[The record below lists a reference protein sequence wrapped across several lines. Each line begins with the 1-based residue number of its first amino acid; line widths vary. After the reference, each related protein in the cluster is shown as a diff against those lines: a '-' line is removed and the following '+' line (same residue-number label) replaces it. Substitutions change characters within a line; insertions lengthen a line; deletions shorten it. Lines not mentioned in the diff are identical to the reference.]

1 MAEITETQNN
11 KRIGLILLI
20 TGVIGWLASGWL
32 VLERLALYKD
42 PDHVASCDMN
52 PFISC
57 TSVMKTAQASL
68 LGFPN
73 PLIGVAAFAVVITT
87 AVVLLAGAK
96 LPRWYWLALQ
106 AGVTAGFTLI
116 LWFFSQSVFV
126 IGALCPYCMIVW
138 SMMIPMFVL
147 LTGYNIEHG
156 NLFPKSRIGFVKTY
170 LEWQWILVALIYIG
184 IIASIFFRFINFWIR

>member
-73 PLIGVAAFAVVITT
+73 PFIGIAAFAVVITT

-96 LPRWYWLALQ
+96 LPRWYWIGLQ
-106 AGVTAGFTLI
+106 VGVTAGF
-116 LWFFSQSVFV
+116 
-126 IGALCPYCMIVW
+126 
-138 SMMIPMFVL
+138 
-147 LTGYNIEHG
+147 
-156 NLFPKSRIGFVKTY
+156 
-170 LEWQWILVALIYIG
+170 
-184 IIASIFFRFINFWIR
+184 

>member
-1 MAEITETQNN
+1 MAETTTQNN

-20 TGVIGWLASGWL
+20 TGVIGWIASGVL

-57 TSVMKTAQASL
+57 TSVMKTPQAAL

-73 PLIGVAAFAVVITT
+73 PFLGIVAFAVLITT
-87 AVVLLAGAK
+87 AVVVLAGAK
-96 LPRWYWLALQ
+96 LPRWYWLGLQ
-106 AGVTAGFTLI
+106 AGVTAGFALVM
-116 LWFFSQSVFV
+116 WFFSQSVFV

-138 SMMIPMFVL
+138 SMVIPLFVL
-147 LTGYNIEHG
+147 LTGYNIQHG
-156 NLFPKSRIGFVKTY
+156 NLFRKARIGFVKAY
-170 LEWQWILVALIYIG
+170 LEWQWIAIVLIYLG
-184 IIASIFFRFINFWIR
+184 IIASIFFRFIDYWTR

>member
-1 MAEITETQNN
+1 MAEITTTQNN

-20 TGVIGWLASGWL
+20 TGLVGWLASGWL
-32 VLERLALYKD
+32 VLERLALYAD
-42 PDHVASCDMN
+42 PNHVASCDMN

-73 PLIGVAAFAVVITT
+73 PLIGIAAFAVLITT
-87 AVVLLAGAK
+87 AVVLLAGVR
-96 LPRWYWLALQ
+96 LPRWYWLGLQ
-106 AGVTAGFTLI
+106 GGVTAGFALVM
-116 LWFFSQSVFV
+116 WFFSQSVFV

-138 SMMIPMFVL
+138 SMMIPLFIL

-156 NLFPKSRIGFVKTY
+156 HLFPKSRIGLTKTY
-170 LEWQWILVALIYIG
+170 LEWQWIVIVLIYLG
-184 IIASIFFRFINFWIR
+184 IIASIFFRFISYWTR